1 MMRGPP
7 FVGGV
12 THFIHNTPTRKHSH
26 QAKTLCHTSLVILP
40 FLVSLR
46 MPELNAGTAGES
58 SGDRTAQQIIDAT
71 RAQLSWM
78 EAAESEVRSSF

>member
-1 MMRGPP
+1 MRPAICRRGDT
-7 FVGGV
+7 FHSQH
-12 THFIHNTPTRKHSH
+12 TNKQTFTPSKNFLSH
-26 QAKTLCHTSLVILP
+26 LLVLP